1 MLLINEFVV
10 AADVDTVW
18 AHLLDMEGVAQCVPG
33 AKVEEVVPPAT
44 YRGRIRLKIGP
55 MTVEYRGE
63 ATLLEVDEDAH
74 RATIQMKAR
83 EARGQ
88 GAALATVRNSLVAVP
103 EGTHV
108 RAETELDITGP
119 QAQFGKGV
127 LEDVGGRILEEF
139 TARLERRIASGGAG
153 GVAGAGGAGGESQGG
168 TGGAG
173 GESQGGAGGARG
185 GTESQ
190 GGQSGTP
197 GASAGGPGERGAS
210 SNGAASVRHGS
221 TPPDDD
227 DDDDALD
234 LNRVLASSLRDRG
247 KKLGVGVAMVVLAA
261 AFLWCWRRSRR

>member
-33 AKVEEVVPPAT
+33 ARVEEVVPPAT

-88 GAALATVRNSLVAVP
+88 GAAVATVRNSLVAVP

-153 GVAGAGGAGGESQGG
+153 GAGGAGEA
-168 TGGAG
+168 GGAG
-173 GESQGGAGGARG
+173 GESQGGAGEAGGAG
-185 GTESQ
+185 GESQ
-190 GGQSGTP
+190 GGQSGAQGGTS
-197 GASAGGPGERGAS
+197 GASAGEPGQRGAS
-210 SNGAASVRHGS
+210 SNGAASVRPGS
-221 TPPDDD
+221 TPP

-247 KKLGVGVAMVVLAA
+247 KKLGAGVAMVVLAA